1 MEAIKPQHHTSR
13 SLRSWRHP
21 FFCRV
26 HPMLSLALC
35 CQSCDA
41 DDGYAETGPKNPKS
55 RGRPKKPLRNQGG
68 LFIASTTTPVVPA
81 AQLSPAT
88 AAAAAAAAAA
98 ATAAAAASAADAEA
112 AAASATTTASATATA
127 TTTVPLRTEQ
137 ATTPPI
143 NRGLSRSAATAGL
156 LHRFAIFQGQEAL
169 HVMGTEFTQ
178 TFRPAKLLKKENI
191 YWGNHYHRLVED
203 GSAQVRGMT
212 PEKAEAL
219 TDLMQLVTTNAQD
232 ALWRIPMVKAKYESM
247 WNVDMKKQN
256 QPVVTEASQLKLTRL
271 FITRAKENGFMEC
284 HDDAGSVVS
293 SVTVL
298 DNEFTG
304 ECVAV
309 RR

>member
-112 AAASATTTASATATA
+112 QLQPQPQPQPRPQPQQQPQCHCALNRPQPPLSTGGYHALLRLLGCYIAS
-127 TTTVPLRTEQ
+127 
-137 ATTPPI
+137 
-143 NRGLSRSAATAGL
+143 LS
-156 LHRFAIFQGQEAL
+156 F
-169 HVMGTEFTQ
+169 
-178 TFRPAKLLKKENI
+178 K
-191 YWGNHYHRLVED
+191 
-203 GSAQVRGMT
+203 VRKPCM
-212 PEKAEAL
+212 
-219 TDLMQLVTTNAQD
+219 
-232 ALWRIPMVKAKYESM
+232 
-247 WNVDMKKQN
+247 
-256 QPVVTEASQLKLTRL
+256 
-271 FITRAKENGFMEC
+271 
-284 HDDAGSVVS
+284 
-293 SVTVL
+293 
-298 DNEFTG
+298 
-304 ECVAV
+304 
-309 RR
+309 